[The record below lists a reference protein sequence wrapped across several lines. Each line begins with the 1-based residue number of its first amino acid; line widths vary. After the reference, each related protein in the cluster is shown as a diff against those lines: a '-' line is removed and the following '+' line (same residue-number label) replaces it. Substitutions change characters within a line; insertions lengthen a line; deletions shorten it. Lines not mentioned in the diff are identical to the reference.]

1 MKRKL
6 LILSL
11 LAIALTACTEETILP
26 SAQQQ
31 VTNRS
36 VNEKVRVVPLRI
48 YMGKK
53 TSSRTAGVAPTFET
67 SFGEKTHIGDGG
79 GMGTSVA
86 RNLTFYVYA
95 RTAKS
100 TNDFLYDETKSSV
113 LNTAAIGGLKAK
125 IFFTQYDQTT
135 FYTAEVSFEK
145 EQGKEYK
152 ILVTASGA
160 EEENGYVGTTLKT
173 THLQKAKALTY
184 LTNNAPIKN
193 GDKLSDLK
201 AKVVNDE
208 SVYVPQIRTEGS
220 TKDIDY
226 ESTPVPFYGLQEGFY
241 GFCES
246 KSATSGDKNIITYE
260 DPSALKAYLVRNVA
274 RVEFKFTNI
283 YYDTTYGTYSFP
295 WIGIYAT
302 QVGTASDAYEYSCFR
317 TSASPIT
324 ETNGTLVAYYDEKGK
339 GHNTMEDGF
348 GTTVFSSS
356 NPGTYS
362 FVTYMLPTTTEFKFR
377 VQWNRKGKLLYAD
390 NKYCHNISLPLI
402 DAGGVG
408 GYDDSGTAILA
419 PIPFEG
425 SKLKIECNRN
435 YIITVDCGARLK
447 TTD

>member
-11 LAIALTACTEETILP
+11 LAIALTACTEKTIIP

-67 SFGEKTHIGDGG
+67 SFGEKTHSDHDG

-95 RTAKS
+95 RTANS
-100 TNDFLYDETKSSV
+100 ADDFQYDETKSSA
-113 LNTAAIGGLKAK
+113 LNTTTAGGLKAK
-125 IFFTQYDQTT
+125 TFFTQYDQTT

-160 EEENGYVGTTLKT
+160 EEEKGYVGTTLKT
-173 THLQKAKALTY
+173 PVPNLQSAKALTY
-184 LTNNAPIKN
+184 QTNDAPIKN

-201 AKVVNDE
+201 AKVVNE
-208 SVYVPQIRTEGS
+208 SVYIPQIRTGNS

-226 ESTPVPFYGLQEGFY
+226 ENTPAPFYGLQECFY

-246 KSATSGDKNIITYE
+246 RSATSGDKNIITYE
-260 DPSALKAYLVRNVA
+260 DPSALRAYLVRNVA

-283 YYDTTYGTYSFP
+283 NYENNYSFP
-295 WIGIYAT
+295 WIGIYAS
-302 QVGTASDAYEYSCFR
+302 QIGTESDAHEYSYFR
-317 TSASPIT
+317 THSTIPIID
-324 ETNGTLVAYYDEKGK
+324 ETNGTLVAYYDEKGM
-339 GHNTMEDGF
+339 GYETMSNGF
-348 GTTVFSSS
+348 GTTRFSST
-356 NPGTYS
+356 NPGSYS
-362 FVTYMLPTTTEFKFR
+362 FVTYMLPTITSFKFR
-377 VQWNRKGKLLYAD
+377 VQWNRETTVKY
-390 NKYCHNISLPLI
+390 KYCHTISLPLT
-402 DAGGVG
+402 DSGGIG
-408 GYDDSGTAILA
+408 GYDESGTAILA

-425 SKLKIECNRN
+425 DKLKIECNRN

>member
-1 MKRKL
+1 MKKKL

-31 VTNRS
+31 ETSRS
-36 VNEKVRVVPLRI
+36 ATEKVRVVPLRI

-53 TSSRTAGVAPTFET
+53 PSTRTAGVAPTFET
-67 SFGEKTHIGDGG
+67 SFGEKTHTDG

-86 RNLTFYVYA
+86 RDLTFYVYA

-100 TNDFLYDETKSSV
+100 TDDFLYDEAKSSV
-113 LNTAAIGGLKAK
+113 LTTAADGKLKEK
-125 IFFTQYDQTT
+125 TFFTQFEQTT

-160 EEENGYVGTTLKT
+160 EEEKGYVGATLKT
-173 THLQKAKALTY
+173 TSHQQGNALTY
-184 LTNNAPIKN
+184 LTNDAPIKD

-201 AKVVNDE
+201 AKVVNNN
-208 SVYVPQIRTEGS
+208 VYVPETQ
-220 TKDIDY
+220 TKDVHYDDIQY
-226 ESTPVPFYGLQEGFY
+226 ESNSVPFYGLQEGFY

-246 KSATSGDKNIITYE
+246 RSAANGDKSIITYE

-283 YYDTTYGTYSFP
+283 NYENNYSFP

-302 QVGTASDAYEYSCFR
+302 QVGTESDAYEYSCFR
-317 TSASPIT
+317 NHSATTTS
-324 ETNGTLVAYYDEKGK
+324 NDKLVAYYDEKGK
-339 GHNTMEDGF
+339 GHNTMNDGF
-348 GTTVFSSS
+348 GTTTFSSTS
-356 NPGTYS
+356 PGSYS

-377 VQWNRKGKLLYAD
+377 VQWNREVWGSKY
-390 NKYCHNISLPLI
+390 KYCHIISLPLT
-402 DAGGVG
+402 DAGGIG
-408 GYDDSGTAILA
+408 GYDEFGTGILV
-419 PIPFEG
+419 PTPLDEN
-425 SKLKIECNRN
+425 KLKIECNRN
-435 YIITVDCGARLK
+435 YIITVDCGSLLK
-447 TTD
+447 TT

>member
-125 IFFTQYDQTT
+125 TFFTQFDQTT

-201 AKVVNDE
+201 AKVVNE
-208 SVYVPQIRTEGS
+208 SVYVPQIRTGNS

-226 ESTPVPFYGLQEGFY
+226 ENTPAPFYGLQECFY

-246 KSATSGDKNIITYE
+246 RSATSGDKNIITYE
-260 DPSALKAYLVRNVA
+260 DPSALRAYLVRNVA

-283 YYDTTYGTYSFP
+283 NYENNYSFP
-295 WIGIYAT
+295 WIGIYAS
-302 QVGTASDAYEYSCFR
+302 QIGTESDAHEYSYFR
-317 TSASPIT
+317 THSTTSIID
-324 ETNGTLVAYYDEKGK
+324 ETNGTLVAYYDEKGM
-339 GHNTMEDGF
+339 GHETMSNGF
-348 GTTVFSSS
+348 GTTRFSST
-356 NPGTYS
+356 NPGSYS
-362 FVTYMLPTTTEFKFR
+362 FVTYMLPTTTDFKFR
-377 VQWNRKGKLLYAD
+377 VQWNREATVKYQ
-390 NKYCHNISLPLI
+390 YCHTISLPLT
-402 DAGGVG
+402 DSGGIG
-408 GYDDSGTAILA
+408 GYDESGTAILA

-425 SKLKIECNRN
+425 DKLKIECNRN